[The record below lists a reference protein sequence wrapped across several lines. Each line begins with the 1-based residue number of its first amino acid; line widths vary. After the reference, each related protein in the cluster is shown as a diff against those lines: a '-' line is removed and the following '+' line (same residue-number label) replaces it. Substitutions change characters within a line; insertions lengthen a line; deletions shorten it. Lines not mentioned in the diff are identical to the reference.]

1 MLLFLV
7 LTEFQYFRFFLDL
20 RKTILIPILYK
31 SCEIPLKLQI
41 FSHLDYTD
49 DRARKYFW
57 TRLVKSLG
65 HRDDCNGKT

>member
-7 LTEFQYFRFFLDL
+7 LIKFQCCVFLDL

-41 FSHLDYTD
+41 FSYLDYTD
-49 DRARKYFW
+49 DRVRKYFW
-57 TRLVKSLG
+57 TKLVKSLG
-65 HRDDCNGKT
+65 HRDDCNGSM